1 MLADSVRF
9 AKTVGGLLSY
19 SQHAGAMH
27 TAMIPDR
34 LAELLAVRAVAGLS
48 ADEAR
53 ELEELLTQ
61 HPEVDEHEH
70 ELAIAALQLQPL
82 PESLRARLLRQAAR
96 ETPPRLSGWGRARWW
111 IAAILLA
118 ATIIWAIWRN
128 R

>member
-1 MLADSVRF
+1 M
-9 AKTVGGLLSY
+9 
-19 SQHAGAMH
+19 HAAM
-27 TAMIPDR
+27 MPDR

-48 ADEAR
+48 AAEAR

-82 PESLRARLLRQAAR
+82 PESLRARLLRQAMR
-96 ETPPRLSGWGRARWW
+96 EAPPKLSAWGRATWW
-111 IAAILLA
+111 FAATLLA
-118 ATIIWAIWRN
+118 ATILWATWSN